1 MCAPQIAAQPTNELT
16 AIAAAIERVE
26 ALLTTGGPAPEGAD
40 AIERIADIAFV
51 LHERD
56 VEASLCDALDA
67 AVRELG
73 NANAA
78 RHADVLH
85 VRQAAELLRELSQR
99 VADMIALLQV
109 SPPPAANDTA
119 ATEAAPQEGEPAPA
133 ELPTGEDA
141 LDGEIPREGLFGAE
155 LLEDDEFAQAVA
167 ELAASLPPLAQ
178 PVEAVVVMLREP
190 ADLAVDE
197 PAPAPEPHPAGSD
210 SPVALTEPIEAV
222 VVTLHERADLAA
234 AEPTA
239 APELDEAIPETQ
251 AEHAALAVE
260 EPAPAPKLDEAIPE
274 TQDKLA
280 DLAADESTLA
290 PEPADLAAEEPT
302 PAPELD
308 AAIPEAQ
315 DGPAEF
321 AADEAFPA
329 PAPEQAVPETQHQP
343 TEFAADGPTLAP
355 EQQPAMGDAPAA
367 IEPPPAEEFPIAEAI
382 NAPLACDD
390 VVLVHDALADE
401 PNDDANA
408 TLLSES
414 ALSETL
420 SGEALLV
427 GADAPPSSDLPEA
440 SPDHSLLNGHTVAL
454 SPDIDSPHIPSEA
467 LSPPVPEAM
476 PDSETAQ
483 VPDSSPLAASVAEP
497 ELPSRDE
504 PISPPAD
511 IATSVTA
518 AEQPYGQDMPR
529 DAGDGPTQIVS
540 ESNPYDAVEAA
551 TETATHDE
559 PPPHVTESSQSLLP
573 ELALVDPQDD
583 PGDLFEPTA
592 DAATPIVAATLAV
605 SGLASE
611 ISIHAVAMKPHSA
624 AATVDPLAAMHTLSA
639 EELLALFT

>member
-1 MCAPQIAAQPTNELT
+1 MSTDPIGAVFERNDTSLAACAPQIAAQPTNELT
-16 AIAAAIERVE
+16 GIAAAIERVE
-26 ALLTTGGPAPEGAD
+26 ALLTTGAPAPEGAD

-78 RHADVLH
+78 RHANVLH

-119 ATEAAPQEGEPAPA
+119 ATKAALLEGEPATA

-155 LLEDDEFAQAVA
+155 LLEDDEFARAVA
-167 ELAASLPPLAQ
+167 ELAASLPALAQ
-178 PVEAVVVMLREP
+178 PIEAVVVMLREP

-197 PAPAPEPHPAGSD
+197 PAPAPEPHHAAPD
-210 SPVALTEPIEAV
+210 SLVALTEPIEAV

-239 APELDEAIPETQ
+239 APEADNAIAEMQAEHTALAVVEPAPAPELDEAIPE
-251 AEHAALAVE
+251 A
-260 EPAPAPKLDEAIPE
+260 
-274 TQDKLA
+274 QDKLA
-280 DLAADESTLA
+280 DLAVDESTLA
-290 PEPADLAAEEPT
+290 PEPADLAVQEPI

-315 DGPAEF
+315 DEPAEF
-321 AADEAFPA
+321 AADEPA
-329 PAPEQAVPETQHQP
+329 
-343 TEFAADGPTLAP
+343 LAP

-382 NAPLACDD
+382 NEPLACDD
-390 VVLVHDALADE
+390 AVLAHDTLPDE

-408 TLLSES
+408 TLVSES
-414 ALSETL
+414 VNETL
-420 SGEALLV
+420 SGEALLA
-427 GADAPPSSDLPEA
+427 GANAPPSSDLPEA
-440 SPDHSLLNGHTVAL
+440 SRDHSLLNGHTVAL
-454 SPDIDSPHIPSEA
+454 SPDIDLPHIPSEA
-467 LSPPVPEAM
+467 LSPPVPEPM

-483 VPDSSPLAASVAEP
+483 TPDSSPLAASVAEP
-497 ELPSRDE
+497 ELQSQDE

-518 AEQPYGQDMPR
+518 AEQPSDQDMPR

-540 ESNPYDAVEAA
+540 ESTQHDAVEAVM
-551 TETATHDE
+551 ETATHDE
-559 PPPHVTESSQSLLP
+559 PPPRVTESSQSLLP

-583 PGDLFEPTA
+583 PGDLFEPTT
-592 DAATPIVAATLAV
+592 DAAMPIVAATLAE
-605 SGLASE
+605 SEFTSE
-611 ISIHAVAMKPHSA
+611 ISIHTVATKPHSA
-624 AATVDPLAAMHTLSA
+624 AASVDPLAAMHTLSA

>member
-1 MCAPQIAAQPTNELT
+1 MPRARRRSRPQPTNELT
-16 AIAAAIERVE
+16 GIAAAIERVE

-78 RHADVLH
+78 RHANVLH

-109 SPPPAANDTA
+109 STPPAANDTA
-119 ATEAAPQEGEPAPA
+119 TTEAAPQKGEPATA
-133 ELPTGEDA
+133 ELPTGDNA
-141 LDGEIPREGLFGAE
+141 LDDEIPREGLFGAE
-155 LLEDDEFAQAVA
+155 LLEDDEFARAVA
-167 ELAASLPPLAQ
+167 ELAASLPALAQ
-178 PVEAVVVMLREP
+178 PIEAVVVMLREP
-190 ADLAVDE
+190 ADLAMDE
-197 PAPAPEPHPAGSD
+197 PAPHRSRITRPPIRWSPSPSRSKRLSSRCTNAPTLPPRSQRRRQ
-210 SPVALTEPIEAV
+210 SWMKRFLKRKTSLPISRW
-222 VVTLHERADLAA
+222 TN
-234 AEPTA
+234 P
-239 APELDEAIPETQ
+239 
-251 AEHAALAVE
+251 
-260 EPAPAPKLDEAIPE
+260 
-274 TQDKLA
+274 
-280 DLAADESTLA
+280 TLA

-302 PAPELD
+302 LALELD

-315 DGPAEF
+315 DEPAEF

-329 PAPEQAVPETQHQP
+329 PAPEEVVAETQHQP
-343 TEFAADGPTLAP
+343 AEFAADEPALAP
-355 EQQPAMGDAPAA
+355 EQQPAMAEAPAA
-367 IEPPPAEEFPIAEAI
+367 IEPAPAEEFPIAEAI
-382 NAPLACDD
+382 NEPLACDD
-390 VVLVHDALADE
+390 AVLAHDTLPDE

-414 ALSETL
+414 ALNETL

-427 GADAPPSSDLPEA
+427 GVDAPPSSDLPEA

-454 SPDIDSPHIPSEA
+454 SPDIGSPYIPSEA
-467 LSPPVPEAM
+467 LSPPVSEAM
-476 PDSETAQ
+476 PDSKTAQ
-483 VPDSSPLAASVAEP
+483 APDSSPLAASVAEP
-497 ELPSRDE
+497 ELQSQDE

-511 IATSVTA
+511 IASSVTA
-518 AEQPYGQDMPR
+518 AEQPSGQDMPR

-540 ESNPYDAVEAA
+540 ELNPHDAVEAV

-559 PPPHVTESSQSLLP
+559 PPPRVTESSQSLLP

-583 PGDLFEPTA
+583 PGDLFEPTT
-592 DAATPIVAATLAV
+592 DAAMPIVAATFAE
-605 SGLASE
+605 SEFASE
-611 ISIHAVAMKPHSA
+611 ISIHTVATKPHSA
-624 AATVDPLAAMHTLSA
+624 AASVDPLAAMHTLSA

>member
-1 MCAPQIAAQPTNELT
+1 MSTDPIGAVFERDDASLAVCEPQIAAQPTNELT
-16 AIAAAIERVE
+16 GIAAAIERVE

-78 RHADVLH
+78 RHANVLH

-99 VADMIALLQV
+99 VTDMIALLQV

-197 PAPAPEPHPAGSD
+197 PAPAPEAHHAGSD

-222 VVTLHERADLAA
+222 IVTLHERAGLAA

-251 AEHAALAVE
+251 ALAVA
-260 EPAPAPKLDEAIPE
+260 EPAPAPELDEAIPE
-274 TQDKLA
+274 AQDKLA

-290 PEPADLAAEEPT
+290 PDPADPAAEEPT

-329 PAPEQAVPETQHQP
+329 PAPEQAAPETQHQP
-343 TEFAADGPTLAP
+343 AEFAADERTLAP

-367 IEPPPAEEFPIAEAI
+367 IEPPPAEEVPIAKAI
-382 NAPLACDD
+382 DAPLACDD
-390 VVLVHDALADE
+390 AVLAHDPLADE

-414 ALSETL
+414 ALSETP

-427 GADAPPSSDLPEA
+427 GADATPLSDFPEA

-454 SPDIDSPHIPSEA
+454 SPDI
-467 LSPPVPEAM
+467 
-476 PDSETAQ
+476 
-483 VPDSSPLAASVAEP
+483 
-497 ELPSRDE
+497 
-504 PISPPAD
+504 
-511 IATSVTA
+511 
-518 AEQPYGQDMPR
+518 
-529 DAGDGPTQIVS
+529 
-540 ESNPYDAVEAA
+540 
-551 TETATHDE
+551 
-559 PPPHVTESSQSLLP
+559 
-573 ELALVDPQDD
+573 ELA
-583 PGDLFEPTA
+583 
-592 DAATPIVAATLAV
+592 
-605 SGLASE
+605 
-611 ISIHAVAMKPHSA
+611 PH
-624 AATVDPLAAMHTLSA
+624 T
-639 EELLALFT
+639 E